1 MADNVKVI
9 VRCRPFNEKEKKE
22 GAHNVV
28 HCDHDMATITIDP
41 PNLEEQNA
49 KKARGEVIMNE
60 KVPRTFTF
68 DGVYGEESKN
78 IDMFIESF
86 RPVVEAVT
94 QGYNACIFAYG
105 QTGSGKTFTMSGVPG
120 NAGCIPNSFQCIFDY
135 MSKQD
140 NSKIEFLLKAS
151 YIEIYNEE
159 IRDLVTNQH
168 KLQLKESKDR
178 GVYIA
183 GVSEHVCQTE
193 ADLLRVMDDG
203 YKNRSVAE
211 TAMNKTSSRS
221 HNIFMVRLEQCEE
234 INGKDTFKV
243 GILNLVDLAGSE
255 RQSKTHAEGQRL
267 KEAASINLSLTTLGV
282 VIQKLVDGASHIP
295 YRDSI
300 LTRLLQNS
308 LGGNSKTLMMAALNP
323 ASTNYDESM
332 STLRYADQAKRIK
345 NKPRINEDPKDA
357 QIREMRDRI
366 KQLEEQLKN
375 AMASGTISEANM
387 AKLKNVMAG
396 MKAMGQDEPAQEA
409 GDTIEEI
416 EEVEDPEEAEKLRQL
431 NNQKQSL
438 AEQLKQRDEQASAS
452 KIAIE
457 EMKNQLAALKGAV
470 VQGKELEDSNRE
482 KERLLRETR
491 IKLVER
497 QEKELK
503 LKRDLQ
509 AKQEEMDKQKAMQG
523 SIDEQIAEVRK
534 QIDDVKQHICG
545 INQDIQSAKKENAD
559 KMDDLNDDYEQLNR
573 QLLLKQFLFETL
585 IPPFEQA
592 KLESWIRFD
601 EDKQEWTLMNKER
614 LTGMLTDARDVRVQ
628 FPRGN
633 NAAQVVHGEGVFV
646 ERQID
651 MEMEQPD

>member
-41 PNLEEQNA
+41 PNLEEQNQ
-49 KKARGEVIMNE
+49 KKARGEMIMNE

-78 IDMFIESF
+78 IDMFVESF

-120 NAGCIPNSFQCIFDY
+120 NLGCIPNSFQCIFDY

-159 IRDLVTNQH
+159 VRDLVTNQH
-168 KLQLKESKDR
+168 KLQLKENKDR

-183 GVSEHVCQTE
+183 GVSDHVCQTE
-193 ADLLRVMDDG
+193 ADLQRIMDDG
-203 YKNRSVAE
+203 FKNRSVGA
-211 TAMNKTSSRS
+211 TKMNQNSSRS
-221 HNIFMVRLEQCEE
+221 HSIFMVRLEQCEE
-234 INGKDTFKV
+234 IDGKDSFKV
-243 GILNLVDLAGSE
+243 GVLNLVDLAGSE
-255 RQSKTHAEGQRL
+255 RQSKTQAEGQRL
-267 KEAASINLSLTTLGV
+267 KEAASINLSLSTLGV

-295 YRDSI
+295 YRDSV

-323 ASTNYDESM
+323 ASTNYEESM

-387 AKLKNVMAG
+387 AKLKTVMAG
-396 MKAMGQDEPAQEA
+396 MKGMDDPGQEA

-470 VQGKELEDSNRE
+470 VQGKELEDANRE

-509 AKQEEMDKQKAMQG
+509 AKQEEMDKHKAMQG

-545 INQDIQSAKKENAD
+545 INQDIQSAKKENAQN
-559 KMDDLNDDYEQLNR
+559 MDDLNDDYEQLNR
-573 QLLLKQFLFETL
+573 QLLLKQFLIETF

-592 KLESWIRFD
+592 KLESWVRFD
-601 EDKQEWTLMNKER
+601 EDKQEWTLMDKER

-646 ERQID
+646 DRQID